1 MAWGRRR
8 WRVAVLLVATGCMS
22 TGGSGSCDPSA
33 IGEAGGPRRGGV
45 SFVCGGGGAGTTPPA
60 PGALGRGR
68 FYYVCGGVDADTSHP
83 DPDAWCD
90 TAVDRTIVPDVA
102 VAAPF
107 RIAIDQDSSG
117 GPQPAVPALA
127 QSTPQGWALVQAG
140 WLGFIASSGAD
151 VIDFFHVRAQ
161 PVASL
166 AYQEPGPKVVDGTPT
181 LFAVVPR
188 DGTGAT
194 LGGAIA
200 CVFSA
205 SDPAV
210 LAVTSTGR
218 VASAVG
224 LATGD
229 VTLTASCAGQH
240 VQTSLHVDFPMA
252 PLDASD
258 DDGAQASPSDG
269 AFDATGDGALDGDT
283 DVSVDGEPD
292 GFSNALPGDGGE
304 N

>member
-1 MAWGRRR
+1 
-8 WRVAVLLVATGCMS
+8 VLLVATGCLS
-22 TGGSGSCDPSA
+22 SGGSGSCDPST
-33 IGEAGGPRRGGV
+33 IGEAG
-45 SFVCGGGGAGTTPPA
+45 
-60 PGALGRGR
+60 ALGQGR
-68 FYYVCGGVDADTSHP
+68 FYYVCGGVDADPSRP

-90 TAVDRTIVPDVA
+90 TAGDRTIVPDVA

-140 WLGFIASSGAD
+140 WLGFIAWSGAD

-166 AYQEPGPKVVDGTPT
+166 AYQEPGPKAVDGTPT
-181 LFAVVPR
+181 LLAVVPR

-200 CVFSA
+200 CAFSA

-210 LAVTSTGR
+210 LAVTSAGR
-218 VASAVG
+218 VASVVG
-224 LATGD
+224 LATGN
-229 VTLTASCAGQH
+229 VTLTASCAGQQ
-240 VQTSLHVDFPMA
+240 VQTSLHVDFPTA
-252 PLDASD
+252 PLDAG
-258 DDGAQASPSDG
+258 DDGGADGSPADDAGASPSDG
-269 AFDATGDGALDGDT
+269 PFEVTGDGGLDGDA
-283 DVSVDGEPD
+283 DLFVDGEPA
-292 GFSNALPGDGGE
+292 GLTNPLRGEGGE
-304 N
+304 D

>member
-1 MAWGRRR
+1 MAIPQQPGRNERLVPRRPCVCYTSAMAWGRRR

-33 IGEAGGPRRGGV
+33 IGEA
-45 SFVCGGGGAGTTPPA
+45 
-60 PGALGRGR
+60 GALGRGR

-166 AYQEPGPKVVDGTPT
+166 AYQEPGPTVVYGTPT
-181 LFAVVPR
+181 LFAVVP
-188 DGTGAT
+188 
-194 LGGAIA
+194 
-200 CVFSA
+200 
-205 SDPAV
+205 
-210 LAVTSTGR
+210 
-218 VASAVG
+218 
-224 LATGD
+224 GD

-258 DDGAQASPSDG
+258 DDGAQASPSEG
-269 AFDATGDGALDGDT
+269 AFDATGD
-283 DVSVDGEPD
+283 
-292 GFSNALPGDGGE
+292 
-304 N
+304 